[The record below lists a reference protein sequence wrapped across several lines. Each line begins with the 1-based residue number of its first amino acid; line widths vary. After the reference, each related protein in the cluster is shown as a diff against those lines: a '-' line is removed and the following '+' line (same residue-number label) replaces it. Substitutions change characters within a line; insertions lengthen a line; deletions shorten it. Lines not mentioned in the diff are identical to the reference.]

1 MSERGEALAALAE
14 EASACTR
21 CDLYRDATQTVF
33 GAGPV
38 PARVML
44 VGEQPGDQ
52 EDRRGAPFV
61 GPAGRVLADALDE
74 AGIGADAVY
83 ITNAVK
89 HFKFS
94 RQGKRRIHQKPNA
107 AEQAACRPWLDAEL
121 ATVQPAIVVALGATA
136 GTNLLRRVVKIGV
149 ERGAPI
155 EGPGDTTVVIT
166 AHPSSV
172 LRVQDDSA
180 RQDAFA
186 QLVADLTTV
195 ARLAAQLPTGG

>member
-1 MSERGEALAALAE
+1 MSASGEALAALAE

-21 CDLYRDATQTVF
+21 CDLHRDATQTVF
-33 GAGPV
+33 GTGPV
-38 PARVML
+38 PAGVML

-61 GPAGRVLADALDE
+61 GPAGRVLSDALDE
-74 AGIGADAVY
+74 AGLGADAVY

-89 HFKFS
+89 HFKFT

-136 GTNLLRRVVKIGV
+136 GASLLRRVVKIGA
-149 ERGAPI
+149 ERGAPVD
-155 EGPGDTTVVIT
+155 GPGDTTVVIT

-172 LRVQDDSA
+172 LRVQDEAA

-186 QLVADLTTV
+186 QLVADLATV
-195 ARLAAQLPTGG
+195 ARLAGQLPAGG